1 MIYYRYEE
9 VHDAI
14 IKEEEYTMNYSL
26 KSFKRYKKESIELLL
41 LLMKEKRFS
50 TKILKCMRQTV

>member
-1 MIYYRYEE
+1 
-9 VHDAI
+9 
-14 IKEEEYTMNYSL
+14 MNYSL